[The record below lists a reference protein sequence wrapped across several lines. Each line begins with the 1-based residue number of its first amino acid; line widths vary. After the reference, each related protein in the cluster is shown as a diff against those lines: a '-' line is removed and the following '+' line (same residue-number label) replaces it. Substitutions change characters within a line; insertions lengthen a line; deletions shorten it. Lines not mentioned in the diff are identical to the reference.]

1 MTFPFATSTIVAQA
15 FGMVELSPPSSF
27 ADDTPQ
33 ALDAAQHYA
42 QALDICL
49 EMVDWSFASRM
60 VALSTAALPE
70 GVIADQDLPFTFRL
84 PGDCIALRE
93 IKLQGVR
100 FRLDETILRADQPGP
115 LPIRYTR
122 RITNEAALPAS
133 FRTLVAVQLA
143 VLLSPRWLGVD
154 AKRARLLDQ
163 MPVAQATAARI
174 DARSA
179 SATPWGDGRSGG
191 SSDWVTEALR

>member
-33 ALDAAQHYA
+33 AQDAVQHYA
-42 QALDICL
+42 SSLDICL
-49 EMVDWSFASRM
+49 ELNDWSFASRM
-60 VALSTAALPE
+60 VALSSAALPE
-70 GVIADQDLPFTFRL
+70 GVIADPDLPFSFRL

-93 IKLQGVR
+93 VKTRAVR
-100 FRLDETILRADQPGP
+100 FRLDEMILRADQPGP

-122 RITNEAALPAS
+122 RITDEASLPAT
-133 FRTLVAVQLA
+133 FRTLVAAQLA
-143 VLLSPRWLGVD
+143 VLMAPRWLGVD
-154 AKRARLLDQ
+154 TKRASLADQLRL
-163 MPVAQATAARI
+163 ARAEASRV

-179 SATPWGDGRSGG
+179 SAEPWGDGRSSG
-191 SSDWVTEALR
+191 SRDWVAEALR